1 MNADQPGQALERTQ
15 RAELDYLDGAHA
27 GPVGTVLLVRYR
39 PGTVGL
45 TRRVVHVVP
54 PPAET
59 VPPRIPDVLSAL

>member
-27 GPVGTVLLVRYR
+27 APVGLVRYR
-39 PGTVGL
+39 PGMVGL